1 MTVGVDLL
9 HFLKTGEFGPVR
21 LGMSGEE
28 VISALGEPDCR
39 TRAVN
44 REKAPSIWL
53 YDPFELYFDSEI
65 GNRLEAIFTDHF
77 EEIAECT
84 RLSVDAWILRRGLA
98 LEQAEFRLEQEGI
111 DYATAPCPWNKGNA
125 VDLAVVSGVKLSF
138 QVRREY
144 DEDDLGLYSISL
156 RSDRRATPDS
166 RQVSV
171 SLSPEIYE
179 KARRTALREKISI
192 AKVLR
197 RLVERHGD
205 ELGAGR

>member
-1 MTVGVDLL
+1 MTVSVELL

-21 LGMSGEE
+21 LGMSDAE
-28 VISALGEPDCR
+28 VTAALGQPDCR

-53 YDPFELYFDSEI
+53 YDPFELYFDSET
-65 GNRLEAIFTDHF
+65 GSRLEAIFTDHI

-84 RLSVDAWILRRGLA
+84 RLRVDVWILRRGLA

-111 DYATAPCPWNKGNA
+111 DFATSPCPWNKGNA
-125 VDLAVVSGVKLSF
+125 VDLTVASGVKLSF

-144 DEDDLGLYSISL
+144 DEDHLGLYSISL
-156 RSDRRATPDS
+156 RSDRPATPEV

-171 SLSPEIYE
+171 SLSPELYE
-179 KARRTALREKISI
+179 RARRAALREKISI
-192 AKVLR
+192 ARALR
-197 RLVERHGD
+197 RLIERHAD
-205 ELGAGR
+205 ELDGE